1 MGTAGTNPGNINPG
15 DNSAEDNGTE
25 GSARGASSEN
35 KLTDTADG
43 TAGLERKAD
52 RLQGG
57 NKDKAE
63 DLEEKAYG
71 GGDDDDIPDVPLPG

>member
-1 MGTAGTNPGNINPG
+1 MGTAGTNPANINPG

-35 KLTDTADG
+35 KLTGAADS

-57 NKDKAE
+57 NEDKAE
-63 DLEEKAYG
+63 DLEEMAY